1 MGIIE
6 GLLAQDPAL
15 PEPHGDSHHE
25 ILSKLRFEGA
35 LRMTHTPDSRGRPSL
50 PFFTV
55 IPATAP
61 CAVIPATAPFAV
73 IPATEGSP
81 ESGPSPEGQA
91 ILDALRLPG

>member
-15 PEPHGDSHHE
+15 PEPYPDSNHE
-25 ILSKLRFEGA
+25 ILSRLRFEGA
-35 LRMTHTPDSRGRPSL
+35 LRMTHTPHSRGRLSL
-50 PFFTV
+50 PFLTV
-55 IPATAP
+55 IPATSP
-61 CAVIPATAPFAV
+61 IAV